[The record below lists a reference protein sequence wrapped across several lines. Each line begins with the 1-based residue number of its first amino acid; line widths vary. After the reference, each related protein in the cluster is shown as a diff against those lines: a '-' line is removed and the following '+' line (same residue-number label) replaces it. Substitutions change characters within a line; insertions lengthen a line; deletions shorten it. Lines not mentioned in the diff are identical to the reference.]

1 MLFGGMC
8 GQYERLDEESKKGGV
23 SMWDTQNGVHFIKN
37 WLMMS
42 RVVTNHLHSP

>member
-23 SMWDTQNGVHFIKN
+23 NVGHAEWS
-37 WLMMS
+37 
-42 RVVTNHLHSP
+42 